1 MDKLVSTID
10 IIFKLVLAL
19 VAVYVGYQFNSFKQ
33 QNDDA
38 KLLVDLAFS
47 TNDRTALA
55 GTVLAT
61 AYMKAGRISPELY
74 GAIVVSA
81 GTASDTQLGQ
91 IASNGA
97 QALAADNRLVAKRV
111 NEALSTLPLRVYFH
125 ISREADRQRA
135 KQIEDIL
142 ESQSVPLSAQTLTVP
157 GIQLVNRQQSQTEVR
172 CFNSK
177 ECNEIGG
184 KIVAFLVSNNV
195 PAVLSDLSASY
206 RNSDI
211 RPNHFEVWFAKIS

>member
-38 KLLVDLAFS
+38 KLLVELAFS

-97 QALAADNRLVAKRV
+97 QTLAGNRLVAKRV
-111 NEALSTLPLRVYFH
+111 NEALSTLPIRVYFH

-135 KQIEDIL
+135 KQIEDIM
-142 ESQSVPLSAQTLTVP
+142 ESQSVSLAAQTLKVP
-157 GIQLVNRQQSQTEVR
+157 GIQFVNRPQPQTEVR
-172 CFNSK
+172 CFSSK
-177 ECNEIGG
+177 ECNDVGS
-184 KIVAFLVSNNV
+184 KIVAFLANNNV

-206 RNSDI
+206 GNSDI